1 MKHIEYWE
9 SKDGGRFESKSAC
22 MEHEIRLLEKNN
34 GILYYDN
41 NGNETSNFDSA
52 WTVVLPKEL
61 TDEEYK
67 ELREWYSWT
76 LPNAKGKY
84 TWNEELEDWE

>member
-9 SKDGGRFESKSAC
+9 SKDGGRFESQSSC
-22 MEHEIRLLEKNN
+22 MEHEIRLLEKSN

-41 NGNETSNFDSA
+41 NGNETNDFDSA

-67 ELREWYSWT
+67 DLREWYSWT